1 MLIERNKS
9 ELYLHILKTRDDF
22 DNLDILNKFVKVA
35 STKDFINIFK
45 SKNYKIIISE
55 MLPVEKFKEIEENI
69 KVYKKENKERNKEKR
84 ERKQYNQDMMLILH
98 LYQQYPLEVKK
109 FYQN

>member
-1 MLIERNKS
+1 VEA
-9 ELYLHILKTRDDF
+9 TF
-22 DNLDILNKFVKVA
+22 TNLDILNKFVKVA